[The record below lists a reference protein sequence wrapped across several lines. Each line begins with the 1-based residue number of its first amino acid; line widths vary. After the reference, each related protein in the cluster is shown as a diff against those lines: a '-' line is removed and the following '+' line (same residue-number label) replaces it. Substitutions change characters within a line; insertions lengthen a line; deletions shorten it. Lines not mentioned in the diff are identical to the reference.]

1 MHEDFLSY
9 IMIGLSRGFVGPRS
23 QPQERGPLGR
33 RWDGGEFFP
42 PEPQREAGWGA
53 ENRPAAKDRP
63 VKARRV
69 SRDGQLSHLL
79 HPSRPGW
86 PSICR

>member
-1 MHEDFLSY
+1 MHEDFLRY
-9 IMIGLSRGFVGPRS
+9 MMIGLSRGFVWPRS
-23 QPQERGPLGR
+23 QHEARGPLGR

-42 PEPQREAGWGA
+42 PEPQSEVARASE
-53 ENRPAAKDRP
+53 DRP
-63 VKARRV
+63 VKSQPV
-69 SRDGQLSHLL
+69 SRDWQLSRLL